1 MAVILSGID
10 HLSSVD
16 SVLKGQRL
24 GLMTNQT
31 GIDRQFRSTINLLHE
46 QYHLTALFAVEHGIR
61 GNVQGGLHLQNE
73 IDPQTGVP
81 VYSVYGDTRRMT
93 QEMLDAFDVFCFD
106 IQDVGLRF
114 YTFIYAL
121 SYAMEACHA
130 AGKQVVVFDRVN
142 SLGGDRVDGTLLD
155 EAFASYV
162 GMYAMPTQ
170 YGMTVGEY
178 ARWCKDYLHLDGL
191 KLTVVPLSGWNRRDD
206 LSKLDLPWVA
216 PSPNCTGFAA
226 AYAYAG
232 GCIFE
237 GVNVSEGR
245 GTCMPFEYY
254 GAPWIDAV
262 ELEKQMGKRNLPGLH
277 FRATYFTPTFSKYQ
291 GQMCQGVQMHIVDH
305 QTARPILGA
314 LCLLDEIRLLYP
326 DKLEFNHTLEG
337 KPTMDLLLGTDEYRR
352 GVYDGPGLLKA
363 HEGKVEAFRQ
373 ARKPYLLYD

>member
-142 SLGGDRVDGTLLD
+142 PLGGDRVHP
-155 EAFASYV
+155 A
-162 GMYAMPTQ
+162 
-170 YGMTVGEY
+170 
-178 ARWCKDYLHLDGL
+178 
-191 KLTVVPLSGWNRRDD
+191 
-206 LSKLDLPWVA
+206 
-216 PSPNCTGFAA
+216 
-226 AYAYAG
+226 
-232 GCIFE
+232 
-237 GVNVSEGR
+237 
-245 GTCMPFEYY
+245 
-254 GAPWIDAV
+254 
-262 ELEKQMGKRNLPGLH
+262 
-277 FRATYFTPTFSKYQ
+277 
-291 GQMCQGVQMHIVDH
+291 
-305 QTARPILGA
+305 
-314 LCLLDEIRLLYP
+314 
-326 DKLEFNHTLEG
+326 
-337 KPTMDLLLGTDEYRR
+337 
-352 GVYDGPGLLKA
+352 
-363 HEGKVEAFRQ
+363 
-373 ARKPYLLYD
+373 